1 MPDLLTTSF
10 GPVDSPR
17 GAFLSHPIGVVVG
30 STGDVYVGDV
40 SNHRVVRLSADD
52 RHLSSSYSVMGIP
65 AGLALDASGTCQV
78 PTGVSASDI
87 WDLRRPGSAISEG
100 NVVAVATSSHKGPK
114 CGEITVKFR
123 VSPRLGFFVVFNEN
137 ASVHWGPFDSAA
149 LPADAWRVHLSFNPS

>member
-1 MPDLLTTSF
+1 MRWLGWSLLPVVLVGGAALGFFARSERTKTTT
-10 GPVDSPR
+10 
-17 GAFLSHPIGVVVG
+17 VVVTRTTTRPS
-30 STGDVYVGDV
+30 STTA
-40 SNHRVVRLSADD
+40 HLLSADV
-52 RHLSSSYSVMGIP
+52 SVVG
-65 AGLALDASGTCQV
+65 AALDASGTCQV